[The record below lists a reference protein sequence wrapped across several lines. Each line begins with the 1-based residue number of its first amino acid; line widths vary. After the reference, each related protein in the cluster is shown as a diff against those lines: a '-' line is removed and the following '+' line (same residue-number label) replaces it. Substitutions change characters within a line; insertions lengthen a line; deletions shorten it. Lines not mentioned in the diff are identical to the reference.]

1 MSIVFLISYCACIR
15 KLGEYL
21 GTYRCGSCII
31 VNGYLVEDLEISRE
45 SLSLSLRVTLPF
57 SRHYRIMELS
67 MNSLTISGIF
77 PIMGDRLAIDELL
90 SGHFLIER
98 FLLSDI

>member
-1 MSIVFLISYCACIR
+1 MSIVFLISYCAC

-31 VNGYLVEDLEISRE
+31 VNGYLVEDLKISRE
-45 SLSLSLRVTLPF
+45 SLSFCLRVTLPF
-57 SRHYRIMELS
+57 CRHYRMVELS
-67 MNSLTISGIF
+67 MNRLTISSIF

-90 SGHFLIER
+90 SGYFLIEW

>member
-1 MSIVFLISYCACIR
+1 M
-15 KLGEYL
+15 
-21 GTYRCGSCII
+21 
-31 VNGYLVEDLEISRE
+31 NGYLVEDLEIFRE